1 MKCLSAPPCGAGR
14 AKLWESGELS
24 HGSSQPLPP
33 SWQPPGIPARLALF
47 CYLNS
52 DDRLQVFF
60 KLKRFVS
67 VHLFSRCHY
76 LEGICL
82 YLWAL
87 SCAESKGVSLWP
99 RPPGRRPHGAGD
111 VNQDSRNTG
120 SPGAQDGVAVES
132 RGGGLP
138 PGLPLATRHMG
149 C

>member
-1 MKCLSAPPCGAGR
+1 MSQHSHFFKGICCPVKSQAWSYNPVENEVSVCSTLWSGQ

-24 HGSSQPLPP
+24 HVPLASPSALLAAPWDSSP
-33 SWQPPGIPARLALF
+33 SGPF
-47 CYLNS
+47 CCLNS

-87 SCAESKGVSLWP
+87 SLRGV
-99 RPPGRRPHGAGD
+99 
-111 VNQDSRNTG
+111 QG
-120 SPGAQDGVAVES
+120 S
-132 RGGGLP
+132 
-138 PGLPLATRHMG
+138 LPLAQTPG
-149 C
+149 KEATWSG

>member
-1 MKCLSAPPCGAGR
+1 MKSLSAPPCGAGR

-47 CYLNS
+47 CCLNS